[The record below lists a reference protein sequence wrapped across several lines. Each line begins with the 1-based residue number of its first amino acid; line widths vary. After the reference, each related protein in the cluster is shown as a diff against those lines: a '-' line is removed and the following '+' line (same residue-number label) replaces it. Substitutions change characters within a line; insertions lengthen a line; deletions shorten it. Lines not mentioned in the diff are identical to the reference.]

1 MSSPDEKIHSG
12 GGYFHMKGV
21 ALSILVM
28 GVSLAAII
36 IAYVM
41 FGHIGPSFSSERINV
56 QQAELRKEYGL
67 PVQEVIR
74 NQSVLLT
81 PPSLRDLNQT
91 ATSNATSTQTPN
103 ATSTQAPNATAPNA
117 TSTQAPATTGSPGT
131 PLTILEGSSI
141 QGSPSY
147 DPATLTVKK
156 GDKITVT
163 NKDTLPHTV
172 TSGTGPTDPNSA
184 KQFDTSII
192 EAGATADI
200 ETTNINPAEYPFHCT
215 VHPYMMGKLVV
226 Q

>member
-1 MSSPDEKIHSG
+1 MSSHDDKIHSG

-91 ATSNATSTQTPN
+91 
-103 ATSTQAPNATAPNA
+103 
-117 TSTQAPATTGSPGT
+117 G
-131 PLTILEGSSI
+131 
-141 QGSPSY
+141 
-147 DPATLTVKK
+147 
-156 GDKITVT
+156 
-163 NKDTLPHTV
+163 
-172 TSGTGPTDPNSA
+172 TSG
-184 KQFDTSII
+184 
-192 EAGATADI
+192 
-200 ETTNINPAEYPFHCT
+200 
-215 VHPYMMGKLVV
+215 
-226 Q
+226 

>member
-1 MSSPDEKIHSG
+1 
-12 GGYFHMKGV
+12 MKGV

-91 ATSNATSTQTPN
+91 ATSNATSTQ
-103 ATSTQAPNATAPNA
+103 APNA